1 MAHTEPI
8 NLKKKANPLKK
19 NAQMVTTE
27 RPYSLKRRCFNLT
40 SLNRNLGTNPTDK
53 IV

>member
-19 NAQMVTTE
+19 NAHMVTIE
-27 RPYSLKRRCFNLT
+27 QSYSLKRCCFNLT
-40 SLNRNLGTNPTDK
+40 SLYRNLGTNPSDK

>member
-8 NLKKKANPLKK
+8 NLKEKVNPLKK
-19 NAQMVTTE
+19 NAQMVTIE
-27 RPYSLKRRCFNLT
+27 RSYSLKRFCFNLT
-40 SLNRNLGTNPTDK
+40 TLYRNLGTNPTDK